1 LPEERRSG
9 GDQLFSFGIM
19 PSMICS
25 LSFGL
30 ILKSRWHNMA
40 NRKSELPIVWDTNER
55 ERLKELVEDIK
66 KRSENL
72 AKPVKDRIR
81 ENLNLVQQNP
91 KIFQVDSL
99 KQNNDGTF
107 KRFTAIHIIIV
118 YKIDP
123 DKIIIVR
130 VRHSASEPKAY

>member
-19 PSMICS
+19 PSKICP
-25 LSFGL
+25 LSFEL

-40 NRKSELPIVWDTNER
+40 NRKSELPIVWDTSER
-55 ERLKELVEDIK
+55 ERLKELVKDIK

-72 AKPVKDRIR
+72 AQRIKDRIG

-91 KIFQVDSL
+91 KIFQADSL
-99 KQNNDGTF
+99 KENNDGTF
-107 KRFTAIHIIIV
+107 RRFTAIHIIIV
-118 YKIDP
+118 
-123 DKIIIVR
+123 R
-130 VRHSASEPKAY
+130 VRHAASEPKEY